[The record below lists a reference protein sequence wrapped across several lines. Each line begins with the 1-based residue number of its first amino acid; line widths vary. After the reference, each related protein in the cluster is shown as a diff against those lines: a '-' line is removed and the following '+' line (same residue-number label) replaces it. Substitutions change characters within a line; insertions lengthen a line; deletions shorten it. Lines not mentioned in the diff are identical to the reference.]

1 MLGATV
7 YLKVKP
13 GREADFEAVAKEM
26 IDAVRAN
33 EPGNEFYS
41 LFRTERDQEYVF
53 VERWHDQAAL
63 DAHMTAPHVAA
74 LSGRFMDCLDGDPD
88 MTVYDEIPPDAI

>member
-7 YLKVKP
+7 YIKVKD
-13 GREADFEAVAKEM
+13 GSEQGFEAVAKEM

-41 LFRTERDQEYVF
+41 LFRTERPREYVF
-53 VERWHDQAAL
+53 IERWHDQAAM
-63 DAHMTAPHVAA
+63 DAHMTAPHVREI
-74 LSGRFMDCLDGDPD
+74 GPRFMEYVEGDPD
-88 MTVYDEIPPDAI
+88 MTVYNEIEP

>member
-7 YLKVKP
+7 YIKVKE
-13 GREADFEAVAKEM
+13 GCEGDFEAVAKEM

-41 LFRTERDQEYVF
+41 LFRTERPREYVF
-53 VERWHDQAAL
+53 IERWQDQAAM
-63 DAHMTAPHVAA
+63 DAHMTAPHVQEI
-74 LSGRFMDCLDGDPD
+74 GPRFMEFVDGEVD
-88 MTVYDEIPPDAI
+88 MSVYDEIEP